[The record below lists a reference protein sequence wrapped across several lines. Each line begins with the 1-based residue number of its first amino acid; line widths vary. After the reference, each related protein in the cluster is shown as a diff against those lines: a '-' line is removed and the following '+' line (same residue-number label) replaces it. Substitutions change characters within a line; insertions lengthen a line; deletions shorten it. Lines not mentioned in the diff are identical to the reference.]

1 MVVMRIIHC
10 SSSSSS
16 SSTRVVDT
24 AWHIRRRR
32 KAGAFCLF
40 YTCTATQ
47 ETAHSD
53 GGGQWQRETRLR
65 SAAANVQCA
74 RVARHAAGKRVC
86 GVRRANVQCARVA
99 RHAEPQSV
107 GVVTNNTVHNSSG
120 CAQSCSRAFTDVPRR
135 SARSG
140 IVFVYHRWHIC
151 VNPSSYHHSHI
162 FPEENALRLKFA
174 PGKQRCPTLNAVV
187 SCSCPFTTPLA
198 QQTSS
203 LRIPYAL
210 CLRVPAVRC
219 AAGACG
225 RALSCVPCTVR
236 TNTPSAVH
244 PVRCLLSGL

>member
-1 MVVMRIIHC
+1 MSCASHTAAAAAAAAAAVAVAVAAAPAWWMQCGIHDEGEKTCAYSC
-10 SSSSSS
+10 S
-16 SSTRVVDT
+16 TH
-24 AWHIRRRR
+24 AQPRRRQHI
-32 KAGAFCLF
+32 A
-40 YTCTATQ
+40 
-47 ETAHSD
+47 
-53 GGGQWQRETRLR
+53 QRQHRWRWT
-65 SAAANVQCA
+65 
-74 RVARHAAGKRVC
+74 VARGNASAEC
-86 GVRRANVQCARVA
+86 GVPTCSVPVLRDTLQ
-99 RHAEPQSV
+99 PQSV
-107 GVVTNNTVHNSSG
+107 GVVTNNTVHGSSG

>member
-1 MVVMRIIHC
+1 MPRCVRESGSPQLEWCNTITQRASDLHRACVVGNGARVVVMRIIHC

-120 CAQSCSRAFTDVPRR
+120 CAQSCSRAFTDVPRGPEL
-135 SARSG
+135 SSFITG
-140 IVFVYHRWHIC
+140 GTFV
-151 VNPSSYHHSHI
+151 
-162 FPEENALRLKFA
+162 
-174 PGKQRCPTLNAVV
+174 
-187 SCSCPFTTPLA
+187 
-198 QQTSS
+198 
-203 LRIPYAL
+203 
-210 CLRVPAVRC
+210 
-219 AAGACG
+219 
-225 RALSCVPCTVR
+225 
-236 TNTPSAVH
+236 
-244 PVRCLLSGL
+244 